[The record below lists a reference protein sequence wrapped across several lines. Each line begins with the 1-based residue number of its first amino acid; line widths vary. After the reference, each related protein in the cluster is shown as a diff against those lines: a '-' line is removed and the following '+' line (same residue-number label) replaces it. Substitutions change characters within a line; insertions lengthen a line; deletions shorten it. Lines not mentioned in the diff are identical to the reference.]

1 MKKTMTLIFA
11 AASLSFGATAFAQD
25 RDYVTTLT
33 ECGIGAMI
41 SPTNDT
47 VAIITNVTWDLGTT
61 AVSSNMSSAENCK
74 GGQKKVAQLIQNAYP
89 QLTADIA
96 KGQGKN
102 LDALSVAAQCGPT
115 AGDKFK
121 TQVRY
126 QFGQLAAQGQGKT
139 QLDKNEDLYGIV
151 KSSAVHAGC
160 TI

>member
-1 MKKTMTLIFA
+1 MKKSIALMLA
-11 AASLSFGATAFAQD
+11 AASIGAGSTAFANE
-25 RDYVTTLT
+25 RDFGAILS

-41 SPTNDT
+41 APSNET
-47 VAIITNVTWDLGTT
+47 VAVITNVTFDLGTT
-61 AVSSNMSSAENCK
+61 AVSSNASSAGNCV
-74 GGQKKVAQLIQNAYP
+74 GGKKKVAQLIQNAYP

-96 KGQGKN
+96 KGQGQN

-121 TQVRY
+121 TQVRL
-126 QFGQLAAQGQGKT
+126 QFGQSAAQGQGKT

-160 TI
+160 SI

>member
-1 MKKTMTLIFA
+1 MKKSIALILA
-11 AASLSFGATAFAQD
+11 AASIGAGSTAFANE
-25 RDYVTTLT
+25 RDFAAILS

-41 SPTNDT
+41 APSNETI
-47 VAIITNVTWDLGTT
+47 AIISNVTFDLGTT
-61 AVSSNMSSAENCK
+61 AVSSNASSAGNCV
-74 GGQKKVAQLIQNAYP
+74 GGKKKVAQLIQNAYP

-96 KGQGKN
+96 KGQGQN
-102 LDALSVAAQCGPT
+102 LDALSVAAQCGPN

-121 TQVRY
+121 TQVRL

-160 TI
+160 SI

>member
-1 MKKTMTLIFA
+1 MKKSIVLMLA
-11 AASLSFGATAFAQD
+11 AASIGAGSTAFAKE
-25 RDYVTTLT
+25 RDLATTLT
-33 ECGIGAMI
+33 ECGIGGIIA
-41 SPTNDT
+41 PTNKT
-47 VAIITNVTWDLGTT
+47 MAIVTNVTFDLGTT

-96 KGQGKN
+96 KGQGQN

-121 TQVRY
+121 TQVRL
-126 QFGQLAAQGQGKT
+126 QFGQSAAQGQGKT

-151 KSSAVHAGC
+151 KSSAVQAGC
-160 TI
+160 SI

>member
-1 MKKTMTLIFA
+1 MKKSIALMLAT
-11 AASLSFGATAFAQD
+11 ASIGFGSTAFAQQ
-25 RDYVTTLT
+25 RDYVKTLK

-41 SPTNDT
+41 APSDET

-96 KGQGKN
+96 KGQGQN
-102 LDALSVAAQCGPT
+102 LDALSVAAQCGPA

-121 TQVRY
+121 TQVRL
-126 QFGQLAAQGQGKT
+126 QFGQSAAQGQGKT

-160 TI
+160 SI

>member
-1 MKKTMTLIFA
+1 MKKSIALMLAALTMAPISTVQAREFA
-11 AASLSFGATAFAQD
+11 D
-25 RDYVTTLT
+25 IYT
-33 ECGIGAMI
+33 ECGLGAVI
-41 SPTNDT
+41 APNNGA
-47 VAIITNVTWDLGTT
+47 VAAITNVTWDLGTT

-96 KGQGKN
+96 KGQGQN

-121 TQVRY
+121 TQVRL
-126 QFGQLAAQGQGKT
+126 QFGQSAAQGQGKT
-139 QLDKNEDLYGIV
+139 QLDKNENLYGIV

-160 TI
+160 SI